1 MSWTDHW
8 NRWKN
13 HAFIEEA
20 WKEKL
25 HELDETEAED
35 YFYQYL
41 TFGTGGM
48 RGEIGPGT
56 NRMNTY
62 TIRRAAEGLARY
74 IENAGPGAKSRGVA
88 VAFDPR
94 HYSEKFALET
104 AQTLGAHGIQVY
116 LFEDLRPTP
125 ELSFAVRRTYAFAGV
140 VITASHNP
148 PEYNGFKVYGEDG
161 GQFPPGPAD
170 ELITYVESVEN
181 ELEIRVKDSGTMQE
195 EGLLVMLG
203 EETDAAYDKALQ
215 SILLQP
221 EMIKENG
228 SDLNVVFTPLHG
240 TAKDP
245 VLRALAAAGFQ
256 NVSTVEEQLTPDPE
270 FSTVQS
276 PNPEEKEAFAKAIQ
290 VGEHSNADI
299 LIGTDPDADRIGLA
313 AKDSSGEFSVLTG
326 NQTGA
331 LLLDYLLMQKKEA
344 GSLPANGIV
353 MKTIVTSELGRA
365 IAEHYGQACEDTLTG
380 FKFIGE
386 KIKTYNETGEY
397 AFQFGYEESYG
408 YLIGDFVRDK
418 DAVQAALLIAEMAL
432 WHKKQGRTVYE
443 GLMDIYSRYGYF
455 MEGLDSL
462 TKKGKEG
469 AEQIGHLIETF
480 RKEPPERVSD
490 ASIQKVEDYKTGERT
505 YLLES
510 GKTESIALPSSNV
523 LKFFT
528 DDGSWFCLR
537 PSGTEPKV
545 KFYFGVKGE
554 TFKQTEEK
562 LLQLKM
568 DVMAM
573 VHERLGE

>member
-8 NRWKN
+8 NRWRN
-13 HAFIEEA
+13 HAFIEDA

-25 HELDETEAED
+25 HELDETNAEE

-41 TFGTGGM
+41 AFGTGGM

-74 IENAGPGAKSRGVA
+74 IENAGAKAKSRGVA
-88 VAFDPR
+88 IAFDPR

-170 ELITYVESVEN
+170 ELIACVESVEN
-181 ELEIRVKDSGTMQE
+181 ELEIRVKDSGSMQE

-215 SILLQP
+215 SILLKP
-221 EMIKENG
+221 EMIKESG
-228 SDLNVVFTPLHG
+228 SDLNIVFTPLHG
-240 TAKDP
+240 TAKEP
-245 VLRALAAAGFQ
+245 VLRSLTEAGFH

-270 FSTVQS
+270 FSTVPS
-276 PNPEEKEAFAKAIQ
+276 PNPEEKEAFAKAVQI
-290 VGEHSNADI
+290 GSESGADI
-299 LIGTDPDADRIGLA
+299 LIATDPDADRIGLA
-313 AKDSSGEFSVLTG
+313 AKDSSGEFMVLTG

-331 LLLDYLLMQKKEA
+331 LLLDYLLMQKTEA
-344 GSLPANGIV
+344 GTLPANGIV

-386 KIKTYNETGEY
+386 KIKMYNETGEY

-443 GLMDIYSRYGYF
+443 GLLEIYNRYGYF
-455 MEGLDSL
+455 MEGLDSIM
-462 TKKGKEG
+462 KKGKEG
-469 AEQIGHLIETF
+469 AAQIDHLIETF
-480 RKEPPERVSD
+480 REDPPVQVSD
-490 ASIQKVEDYKTGERT
+490 ASIQKLEDYKTGERT
-505 YLLES
+505 YLLEN
-510 GKTESIALPSSNV
+510 GKKESIQLPSSNV

-528 DDGSWFCLR
+528 DDDSWFCLR

-573 VHERLGE
+573 VHERLED